1 MKNILKNS
9 FWQILF
15 IYSLLV
21 LAMSIGF
28 LWKYSLQMSLF
39 AFIIAFLGLFVLKPD
54 KEIKIN
60 PKIHYFLFSLAVLF
74 IILLRV
80 IPYIGNSVPLGYDVG
95 IYKYGIEYGLK
106 NLDNWILQGGM
117 EPGFLYLMEAFK
129 LFFSTDFIL
138 EWLFIAFCV
147 LLGSSIYFVSKE
159 SFSKETGLIAIL
171 IYAVSLIQFKTFWY
185 MYYKNM
191 IGLILALFS
200 IYFLEKSKDNKHLI
214 WLFTLLGG
222 FLGAVHSPTFYIFG
236 LSYLLYTFASPYK
249 YKSYNF
255 KELKSNIFYGVLIL
269 LITSFFYLGKF
280 REAILVIIA
289 PVLQSF
295 VQTGESPGTFINFF
309 TYQYSTLAYLPL
321 GILGFLTLIKNKKFN
336 MLFFWALITA
346 IIVYFKFFFFNRFII
361 HLDVALI
368 ILAAYGLI
376 TLLKS
381 NKKLSVVILSL
392 LLISGGYQ
400 IYQESINSKP
410 LINDE
415 ELSLI
420 QSLSLTEQNAFV
432 MSTDSYYS
440 PWVLGYS
447 NRRTIAPGLFDY
459 DTHNYEEWYQFWTT
473 NDTNYT
479 NQFLSVY
486 PKPLY
491 LFIGEYQRMNMEKF
505 NNECFYLINQQNQS
519 YIYKYLC

>member
-9 FWQILF
+9 FWQITL

-39 AFIIAFLGLFVLKPD
+39 ALIIASLGIFVLKTD

-60 PKIHYFLFSLAVLF
+60 YKIHYFLFSIAIIF
-74 IILLRV
+74 IALLRV
-80 IPYIGNSVPLGYDVG
+80 IPYLGNSVPIGYDTG
-95 IYKYGIEYGLK
+95 IYKYGIEYGLQ
-106 NLDNWILQGGM
+106 NLDNWVHQGGM
-117 EPGFLYLMEAFK
+117 EPGFLYLMEIFK
-129 LFFSTDFIL
+129 LFFNTAFIL
-138 EWLFIAFCV
+138 KGLFIAFCV
-147 LLGSSIYFVSKE
+147 LLGVGIYFVSKE
-159 SFSKETGLIAIL
+159 YFGKETGLIAVL
-171 IYAVSLIQFKTFWY
+171 IYAISLIQFKTFQY
-185 MYYKNM
+185 MYYKNI

-200 IYFLEKSKDNKHLI
+200 IYFLEKSKVKKHFI
-214 WLFTLLGG
+214 YPFVIFGG
-222 FLGAVHSPTFYIFG
+222 FLGAIHRPTFYIFG
-236 LSYLLYTFASPYK
+236 LSYLLYAFASPYK
-249 YKSYNF
+249 SKSYN
-255 KELKSNIFYGVLIL
+255 LKQLKNNILYGL
-269 LITSFFYLGKF
+269 LMLVIAGLFYLGKF
-280 REAILVIIA
+280 REAILVIVK
-289 PVLQSF
+289 PVLNAF

-321 GILGFLTLIKNKKFN
+321 GILGFLALIKNKKFN

-346 IIVYFKFFFFNRFII
+346 VIVYFKFFFFNRLII
-361 HLDVALI
+361 HLDIALI
-368 ILAAYGLI
+368 ILATYGLK
-376 TLLKS
+376 LLWES
-381 NKKLSVVILSL
+381 NKKLSIVILSL

-400 IYQESINSKP
+400 IYQESINTKP
-410 LINDE
+410 LIDNE

-420 QSLSLTEQNAFV
+420 QSLNSTEPNAFV

-473 NDTNYT
+473 NDDYT
-479 NQFLSVY
+479 NKFLSVY

-491 LFIGEYQRMNMEKF
+491 LFIGKYQRMDMEKF
-505 NNECFYLINQQNQS
+505 NNSCFSLINQQNGS